1 MSFTALCSKTKINLI
16 FPMRFFI
23 EIIMKKN
30 LNYNEFI
37 STALF
42 GALWG
47 IIEISLGT
55 ILHATKIPFRGTALT
70 IIAVVLITISRSFIN
85 YKGSIIAISSVV
97 ASIKL
102 ITLPGFNITPFIA
115 IMMEGFIGEI
125 IFSTLSY
132 NFISSLLAGLSIMI
146 YTLLHSLIMQGIFF
160 GLGIYNVYLGIMN
173 SIGKA
178 INYDGEISLILIPV
192 IVFLYILIGAGAGWF
207 GYATANRTK
216 EILQESI
223 L

>member
-1 MSFTALCSKTKINLI
+1 VV
-16 FPMRFFI
+16 
-23 EIIMKKN
+23 
-30 LNYNEFI
+30 
-37 STALF
+37 
-42 GALWG
+42 
-47 IIEISLGT
+47 EISLGT
-55 ILHATKIPFRGTALT
+55 LLHATKIPFRGTALT

-207 GYATANRTK
+207 GYATANRTN